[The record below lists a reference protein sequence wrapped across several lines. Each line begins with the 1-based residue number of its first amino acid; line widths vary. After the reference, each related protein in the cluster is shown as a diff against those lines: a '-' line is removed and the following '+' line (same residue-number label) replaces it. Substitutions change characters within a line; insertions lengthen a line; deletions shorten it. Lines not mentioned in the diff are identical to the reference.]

1 LYFISSILCHTN
13 PGIKSCDFLSPLEK
27 SYITLLNILSS
38 FFFAYILFISMKTFN
53 SMGQNQD
60 IINEERI
67 SLHKY
72 MQKHNVS
79 KPLQEKAIKYMEY
92 IHKEGVDEE
101 EQ

>member
-1 LYFISSILCHTN
+1 
-13 PGIKSCDFLSPLEK
+13 
-27 SYITLLNILSS
+27 
-38 FFFAYILFISMKTFN
+38 
-53 SMGQNQD
+53 MGQNQD

>member
-1 LYFISSILCHTN
+1 V
-13 PGIKSCDFLSPLEK
+13 EK
-27 SYITLLNILSS
+27 AFCSFVNIVSG
-38 FFFAYILFISMKTFN
+38 FFFAYILFFSMKTFN

-60 IINEERI
+60 IINDERI
-67 SLHKY
+67 ALHKY

-79 KPLQEKAIKYMEY
+79 KPLQDKAIKYMEY